1 MVSCKELTAYLDA
14 YLQTSEMDDYGP
26 MGLQVEGRPQVE
38 RIVTGVSA
46 HMALFEAAVKQNA
59 DAIIVHHGLLWNR
72 DSRVVSGLFRKRLSY
87 LLQNDITLLAY
98 HLCLDKHDEL
108 GNNVLAARA
117 LSLDQL
123 QPLGEFG
130 ICGICTPLSVEE
142 LQQKVQSSF
151 ETDPLIFPLG
161 PAMIERVG
169 FCSGGG
175 ARELQAAIDA
185 GCEAFITG
193 EAAESTLH
201 LATEAQ
207 IHFIAAG
214 HHATEKLGVRALAEH
229 LAEKFVVKATFIDI
243 PNPV

>member
-14 YLQTSEMDDYGP
+14 YLKAGEIEDYGP

-46 HMALFEAAVKQNA
+46 NMSLFEAAVKENA

-72 DSRVVSGLFRKRLSY
+72 DSRVVSGLFRRRLGY
-87 LLQNDITLLAY
+87 LLQHDLNLLAY
-98 HLCLDKHDEL
+98 HLCLDLHDEL

-117 LSLDQL
+117 LSLNKLQL
-123 QPLGEFG
+123 LGEFG
-130 ICGICTPLSVEE
+130 IYGICDSLSIED
-142 LQQKVQSSF
+142 LQQRVQSSF
-151 ETDPLIFPLG
+151 DTDPLVFPLG
-161 PAMIERVG
+161 PSMIERVG
-169 FCSGGG
+169 YCSGGG

-193 EAAESTLH
+193 EAAEPTLH

-214 HHATEKLGVRALAEH
+214 HHATEKLGVRALADH
-229 LAEKFVVKATFIDI
+229 LAEKFAVKATFIDI